1 MLGIFF
7 MVTASSY
14 PMGSMAQP
22 GAGVFPLFV
31 GALLLLS
38 SIGIGLEVRSKPAL
52 NKLEWPKERGG
63 WRLLT
68 LLGGIVA
75 FIILLRY
82 IGYLPASAVLTL
94 LALHAMEM
102 RSWLLKIGITLA
114 FSLASYFL
122 FAILLGV
129 PLP

>member
-1 MLGIFF
+1 MLGIIF

-14 PMGSMAQP
+14 SMGSMAQP
-22 GAGVFPLFV
+22 GAGIYPVFV
-31 GALLLLS
+31 GVLLLLS

-52 NKLEWPKERGG
+52 DKLEWPKGKGG

-68 LLGGIVA
+68 LVGGIVA

-82 IGYLPASAVLTL
+82 LGYLPASTVLTL

-102 RSWLLKIGITLA
+102 RSWLLKIGVTLT